1 MTGFPTRISTE
12 DHNSFAADALDKLLI
27 ALTGVLAM
35 ITILAV
41 A

>member
-1 MTGFPTRISTE
+1 M
-12 DHNSFAADALDKLLI
+12 NSFAADALDKLLI

>member
-1 MTGFPTRISTE
+1 MTNLTIRNQTE
-12 DHNSFAADALDKLLI
+12 DNSDFVADAFDKLLI

>member
-1 MTGFPTRISTE
+1 MTNLTIHTRNE
-12 DHNSFAADALDKLLI
+12 DNTDFIADAFDKLLI

-35 ITILAV
+35 VTILAV

>member
-1 MTGFPTRISTE
+1 MTNLTIRTRNDSSDFI
-12 DHNSFAADALDKLLI
+12 ADAFDKLLI
-27 ALTGVLAM
+27 ALTGVLAV